1 MEPGERVV
9 QCSHKLGVVCMGQCM
24 HRYSINQ
31 CGLISS
37 QSIRSNRTFLGR
49 YLRILL
55 GTFRGLKVAC
65 ICYEVGTCVT

>member
-1 MEPGERVV
+1 
-9 QCSHKLGVVCMGQCM
+9 MGQCM